1 MKRYFPALFIAL
13 GMLMAINQ
21 GVTLV
26 LYVSEKGVPRG
37 SDVFMPMDIPLYL
50 LLLLK
55 RSAPLPKKLGGSIYL
70 ARSLAFIFLLFTL
83 VGEFIAVDKGD
94 FRFAYVHLIRAVLL
108 YYCVMTRLATR
119 KECRSFAVGLMMGLG
134 FQALIGFWQW
144 QIGPVVLP
152 FFQISNY
159 WRAEGTIGTANAFG
173 AFIISLLPLAFR
185 MSMFIHLKFK
195 PAWWALTV
203 ISAGALLASF
213 SRGSWVSFGIAMS
226 LFALVDFKKKV
237 LTSKQTALFIAVALI
252 GIVALNV
259 KYGDVISHRF
269 SGAERSI
276 SGREKHSRVNLAK
289 DALRV
294 ISGREMFG
302 VGLNNYRHYSDEQ
315 IAGTRIVHN
324 AYLLITAE
332 QGVFA
337 AVLYLLLI
345 GLAFLFGYQLLQV
358 RDPFYYHLTA
368 GSLTGLLALVM
379 YNMGAPDYR
388 LLPVL
393 LQQWRAL
400 ALPIGLYVAFHNEMH
415 LLRNKRLLAERIRT
429 MKKDGQSGATSG
441 LANTARLRPGIQ

>member
-1 MKRYFPALFIAL
+1 MKRYYPALFIAL
-13 GMLMAINQ
+13 GFLMAINQ
-21 GVTLV
+21 GVTLI

-55 RSAPLPKKLGGSIYL
+55 RPTPLPKKLGGSIRL
-70 ARSLAFIFLLFTL
+70 AQSLAFVFLLFTL

-108 YYCVMTRLATR
+108 YYCLVTRLATR
-119 KECRSFAVGLMMGLG
+119 KECRSIAIGLLMGLG
-134 FQALIGFWQW
+134 FQAVIGFWQW

-185 MSMFIHLKFK
+185 MSMFIRVKFK
-195 PAWWALTV
+195 PAWWSLTV

-213 SRGSWVSFGIAMS
+213 SRGSWVSFGVAMS

-252 GIVALNV
+252 GIVAVNV
-259 KYGDVISHRF
+259 KYGDVITHRF

-276 SGREKHSRVNLAK
+276 SGKEKQSRVNLAK

-302 VGLNNYRHYSDEQ
+302 VGLNNYRYYSDEQ

-332 QGVFA
+332 QGVLA
-337 AVLYLLLI
+337 VVLYLLLI
-345 GLAFLFGYQLLQV
+345 GLAFLFGVQLMQV
-358 RDPFYYHLTA
+358 RDPFYYHLAA
-368 GSLTGLLALVM
+368 GSLTGLLALAM

-393 LQQWRAL
+393 LQQWRVL
-400 ALPIGLYVAFHNEMH
+400 ALPVGLYIAFHNERR
-415 LLRNKRLLAERIRT
+415 LLQNKRLLAERIRV
-429 MKKDGQSGATSG
+429 MKKAGLPATATGLAKSSG
-441 LANTARLRPGIQ
+441 LKPGM